1 MIKTLR
7 FFVFSALMM
16 ICCSSFAQ
24 TVTFDA
30 TTDLGQQAGSSTGN
44 DQVSKDGITIATSP
58 TGSFG
63 NGNQY
68 RIYKNSVLT
77 ISSTVGKI
85 TKIEFTCTASGTA
98 KYGPGNFTDATAGSY
113 AYSDIIGTW
122 TGEAAEV
129 SMTAS
134 TNQVRATQIVVTYV
148 SDGSASKADPALAF
162 SETSVEVVL
171 GETFTA
177 PTLSKATTADVT
189 YTSSNTEVAT
199 VDAATGAVTI
209 VAAGT
214 TKITATAAENDNYRA
229 GNASYTINVKNP
241 VYTEVTLPYNE
252 SFVTDQGSF
261 VIQDVTLGD
270 GLTYV
275 WKHTTYNTDGYMK
288 ASAYKSA
295 PVAAESW
302 IISPTINMTGISEAT
317 VAFDHTGKFF
327 GTPTAEATIWIKE
340 ETAAEWTQLTI
351 PTYFANTDYVFV
363 NNEID
368 ITEWAG
374 KKVKI
379 GFKYTSSAEYAGTWE
394 IKNFSVVGVVSGIEN
409 VENNDIIEKNSPI
422 YNIAGQVVTKDY
434 KGIVIKNGKKYIQK

>member
-7 FFVFSALMM
+7 FFVFSVLMM
-16 ICCSSFAQ
+16 LCGTAFAQ

-77 ISSTVGKI
+77 ISSSVGKI

-98 KYGPGNFTDATAGSY
+98 KYGPGNFTGATAGSY
-113 AYSDIIGTW
+113 TYSDKVGTW

-148 SDGSASKADPALAF
+148 SDGSADKADPALAF

-171 GETFTA
+171 GEAFTA
-177 PTLSKATTADVT
+177 PTLSKVTTADVT
-189 YTSSNTEVAT
+189 YTSSNTDVAT

-229 GNASYTINVKNP
+229 GNVSYTINVKNP
-241 VYTEVTLPYNE
+241 IYTEVTLPYNE
-252 SFVTDQGSF
+252 TFVSDQGSF

-275 WKHTTYNTDGYMK
+275 WKHTT
-288 ASAYKSA
+288 
-295 PVAAESW
+295 
-302 IISPTINMTGISEAT
+302 
-317 VAFDHTGKFF
+317 
-327 GTPTAEATIWIKE
+327 
-340 ETAAEWTQLTI
+340 
-351 PTYFANTDYVFV
+351 
-363 NNEID
+363 
-368 ITEWAG
+368 
-374 KKVKI
+374 
-379 GFKYTSSAEYAGTWE
+379 
-394 IKNFSVVGVVSGIEN
+394 
-409 VENNDIIEKNSPI
+409 
-422 YNIAGQVVTKDY
+422 
-434 KGIVIKNGKKYIQK
+434 